1 MLKEYRTVWKHI
13 RRHRSAY
20 ITGLLFLI
28 LTDAGQILIPRFI
41 GRAVDLIADGQG
53 LTGAVGRLMML
64 VIILAAFVA
73 LGRYGWRNFIV
84 GSSRRIEA
92 ELRNRIYNK
101 LLILTDSFYASRK
114 TGDLMARAT
123 NDLTSVRMSLGMGLI
138 AFVDGVFMSLVILI
152 TLFMSY
158 GRVGLLIVLPL
169 PLLTV
174 LALVLGRLLGPLF
187 FKVQEH
193 YARISDHVQET
204 LSGIRVVKSFV
215 KEKKTLDDFS
225 LINAEYGRANMN
237 LARFWGFMFP
247 AMHFLAGLGVLLLL
261 YFGGRHVL
269 ADTLSYG
276 DFVAMLAYLGMLI
289 WPAMGAGWVVNMLQ
303 RGAASMKRI
312 NSVLDE
318 VPDITDMDAAV
329 DVPPVGGLEFRSVC
343 YAYKSNDKVL
353 KNISFTVPEGRAMG
367 ILGRTGSGKTTLV
380 KLIPRL
386 LDPPPDSIFIGS
398 RDIRTFTR
406 SALRQS
412 LGIVPQDIFLFS
424 TSIRENVVFAR
435 PEASRDEVDKAV
447 HIAGL
452 EKDMPWFPNGLE
464 TLVGEKGVTLSGG
477 QKQRIAIARAI
488 IADPSV
494 LVLDDALSAVDAD
507 TEERILEGLF
517 ELRKEKTTLMIS
529 HRVSA
534 LARCDNCIVLEDGK
548 VTAMGTHNELLA
560 SKGLY
565 RRIADLQKLE
575 SEGSQ

>member
-1 MLKEYRTVWKHI
+1 
-13 RRHRSAY
+13 
-20 ITGLLFLI
+20 
-28 LTDAGQILIPRFI
+28 
-41 GRAVDLIADGQG
+41 
-53 LTGAVGRLMML
+53 
-64 VIILAAFVA
+64 
-73 LGRYGWRNFIV
+73 
-84 GSSRRIEA
+84 
-92 ELRNRIYNK
+92 
-101 LLILTDSFYASRK
+101 
-114 TGDLMARAT
+114 
-123 NDLTSVRMSLGMGLI
+123 MSLGMGLI

-343 YAYKSNDKVL
+343 YAYQSNDKVL

-367 ILGRTGSGKTTLV
+367 ILGRTGSGKNHSGQADSPSAGPAARQYIYLGAG
-380 KLIPRL
+380 IFEHL
-386 LDPPPDSIFIGS
+386 LDPHCGSPWELSRRIFFCFPPASVKTWFSQG
-398 RDIRTFTR
+398 RRLHGTR
-406 SALRQS
+406 WTRRCTLPDLKKICPGFPMVWKPWWAKRGLPCPVVRNSALP
-412 LGIVPQDIFLFS
+412 LP
-424 TSIRENVVFAR
+424 
-435 PEASRDEVDKAV
+435 
-447 HIAGL
+447 
-452 EKDMPWFPNGLE
+452 
-464 TLVGEKGVTLSGG
+464 G
-477 QKQRIAIARAI
+477 Q
-488 IADPSV
+488 
-494 LVLDDALSAVDAD
+494 
-507 TEERILEGLF
+507 
-517 ELRKEKTTLMIS
+517 
-529 HRVSA
+529 
-534 LARCDNCIVLEDGK
+534 
-548 VTAMGTHNELLA
+548 
-560 SKGLY
+560 
-565 RRIADLQKLE
+565 
-575 SEGSQ
+575 